1 MQKVSIFDV
10 RQGSK
15 YTTTIHV
22 LTKTNNQTLFAKAS
36 KITNF
41 TKMKHTLAHTTP
53 SAFSKKLIN

>member
-1 MQKVSIFDV
+1 MQKVSSFDV

-53 SAFSKKLIN
+53 FSIFEKIN